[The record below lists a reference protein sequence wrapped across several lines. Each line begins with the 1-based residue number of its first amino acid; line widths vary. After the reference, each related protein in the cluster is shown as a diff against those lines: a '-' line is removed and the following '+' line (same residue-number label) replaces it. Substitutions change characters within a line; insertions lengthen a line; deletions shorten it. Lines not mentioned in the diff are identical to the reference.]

1 MQPIQEELL
10 RGAQAGQEAAIAAL
24 IARLMPV
31 IRKGARD
38 NRAPGLEFEDAVQEG
53 LIGLFGAVRSYQA
66 EKGPFVPYAVA
77 CIAHAQQDA
86 RRAATRQKHAPLND
100 RRRTGPRSARPCGAG
115 HCQRNL
121 CAGV

>member
-38 NRAPGLEFEDAVQEG
+38 NRAPGWSLKTPC
-53 LIGLFGAVRSYQA
+53 R
-66 EKGPFVPYAVA
+66 KG
-77 CIAHAQQDA
+77 
-86 RRAATRQKHAPLND
+86 
-100 RRRTGPRSARPCGAG
+100 
-115 HCQRNL
+115 
-121 CAGV
+121 